1 MCNIR
6 RMDEIRRINYLSSE
20 MQMLYHQASLK
31 LGLSDSVS
39 LVLYTIYDRGDGCLL
54 SDVYKDAGISKQT
67 VNSAMRRLEK
77 EKVLSLAPDKGRTKR
92 IWLTQAGREL
102 IQRTVARLAD
112 AESHAFD
119 DWSEEEIETHIRY
132 LEKYLESL
140 RMQIKQM

>member
-102 IQRTVARLAD
+102 IQRTVARLAS

-119 DWSEEEIETHIRY
+119 DWSEEEIETHIIH

>member
-39 LVLYTIYDRGDGCLL
+39 LVLYIIYDRGDGCLL

-77 EKVLSLAPDKGRTKR
+77 EKVLSLAPDKGRAKEY
-92 IWLTQAGREL
+92 G
-102 IQRTVARLAD
+102 
-112 AESHAFD
+112 
-119 DWSEEEIETHIRY
+119 
-132 LEKYLESL
+132 
-140 RMQIKQM
+140 

>member
-102 IQRTVARLAD
+102 IQRTVTRLAD
-112 AESHAFD
+112 AESRAFD